1 LAYLEEYVLANAGV
15 FAQAGVPA
23 IMLQDQTREAGPAA
37 PVTVAVVS
45 ALGRL
50 VRATYPALHLGII
63 VQAHDVVAPLAIA
76 HACGASFV
84 RLKVFVGASMTME
97 GPKTGLGVAAQAA
110 RHALGRTDIAILA
123 DVFDR
128 TSLPMVDIAPTQ
140 GARWA
145 EALGADGL
153 ILTGDSF
160 ADSLTRI
167 TNARAAGVRRPIL
180 IGGSVTDAN
189 VAEALAVADGAIV
202 STSLMRE
209 GAGPSDVL
217 RWDAEKTQR
226 FMDRVRA
233 MEGRHG

>member
-1 LAYLEEYVLANAGV
+1 
-15 FAQAGVPA
+15 
-23 IMLQDQTREAGPAA
+23 
-37 PVTVAVVS
+37 VS

-50 VRATYPALHLGII
+50 IRATYPTLRLGII

-76 HACGASFV
+76 HGCGASFV

-110 RHALGRTDIAILA
+110 RHALGREDIAILA

-128 TSLPMVDIAPTQ
+128 TSLPMVEIAPAQ

-145 EALGADGL
+145 EALGADSL
-153 ILTGDSF
+153 VLTGDSF
-160 ADSLTRI
+160 SDSLQRI
-167 TNARAAGVRRPIL
+167 ASARAAGVSRPIL

-189 VAEALAVADGAIV
+189 VAEALTVADGAIV

-226 FMDRVRA
+226 FMDRVRGL
-233 MEGRHG
+233 EGRRG